1 MERVYQNHPE
11 VTPASDSDE
20 DSQYYIMRNEP
31 SNHIG
36 SVQYFGSNYTFPPI
50 QYGQMPVLQHPVGCI
65 TNTYPSFDLDHM
77 HAANFLPYGSQ
88 YSYSQ
93 QPLFQRDPR
102 KFQYRLF
109 VAKNFYNRGGP
120 AARYSRGQHIQR
132 PFDGNSHWFRS
143 GDDIYAGNQS
153 NVHTSRVY
161 SCNEGHSFT
170 DSCFFPSS
178 QANANFSALNQD
190 TQYGCYSLPGY
201 TSGGDL
207 ADDRG
212 VQNTYHG
219 ENSTQSNILSMV
231 QGSMQQN
238 FPLAED
244 YSLNGLSKG
253 ADGDTGYISE
263 DTDRDFEGCDAATK
277 LVGQDHSQQQYGY
290 KDGVGTY
297 SPDSS
302 DSSVVSS
309 TLGTSESTIK
319 ARRKG
324 QRRNTPRNKSIQSI
338 RDHAPQIRVGN
349 RKASI
354 PRLVYLKKI
363 KAQLAARRSR
373 TPTPPSTPIHH
384 ITWDGM
390 SQMSL
395 YCPYLHFSI
404 FNLAFY
410 LHYPSFPLSMCD
422 IIVLPGC
429 DEESEPAGQS
439 CPFCDKDLLY
449 APTDDDEYEYTD
461 ILIDEPPKLPAVA
474 VLSCGHFFHSQCLE
488 LNIPEELSTDPPCFL
503 CLSYGERS

>member
-11 VTPASDSDE
+11 VAPASDSDE

-50 QYGQMPVLQHPVGCI
+50 QYGQMPVLQHPVGYI
-65 TNTYPSFDLDHM
+65 TNRYPSYDRDHM

-102 KFQYRLF
+102 KFHDRLF

-120 AARYSRGQHIQR
+120 AAKYSRGQHIQR

-190 TQYGCYSLPGY
+190 TQYGCYSLTGY
-201 TSGGDL
+201 TSDGDL

-219 ENSTQSNILSMV
+219 ENSTQSNILSMA

-244 YSLNGLSKG
+244 YSLNSSKG
-253 ADGDTGYISE
+253 ADGDTGYINE

-277 LVGQDHSQQQYGY
+277 LVGQDHSQQQHGY
-290 KDGVGTY
+290 KDGVGTN

-302 DSSVVSS
+302 DSSVVYS
-309 TLGTSESTIK
+309 TLGTSESTLK

-354 PRLVYLKKI
+354 PHLVYLKKI

-373 TPTPPSTPIHH
+373 TPTTPIHH
-384 ITWDGM
+384 ITWD
-390 SQMSL
+390 
-395 YCPYLHFSI
+395 
-404 FNLAFY
+404 
-410 LHYPSFPLSMCD
+410 
-422 IIVLPGC
+422 GC

-439 CPFCDKDLLY
+439 CPFCDKDLSY

-461 ILIDEPPKLPAVA
+461 ILIDEPPKLPGVA